1 MKNVQIFKLHIWIHW
16 HNFFTYSS
24 KIISMVTNLVET
36 VQKNLGYQPLK
47 KVDPNTQ
54 EISDSNK
61 MSPEQ
66 KLQQAAVPA
75 VLAAMIKYSDGQ
87 DGINILT
94 NNENKDWLG
103 TIYGGKE
110 KDAIKKVSEYAGVGQ
125 DEAEGHMENISDEA
139 VKIVRDLIKTPDAEK
154 LRSLM
159 NSQRHSIL
167 SHLPASM
174 KMGDVL
180 NEETFDDRT
189 NKMEGPISS
198 FLHKIEDIL

>member
-1 MKNVQIFKLHIWIHW
+1 
-16 HNFFTYSS
+16 
-24 KIISMVTNLVET
+24 MVTNIIEA

-54 EISDSNK
+54 EIPDSNK
-61 MSPEQ
+61 MSSEQ

-75 VLAAMIKYSDGQ
+75 VLAAMIKYSDGK

-94 NNENKDWLG
+94 NNENTDWLG
-103 TIYGGKE
+103 TIYGGNE
-110 KDAIKKVSEYAGVGQ
+110 KDAIKKVSEYAGVREN
-125 DEAEGHMENISDEA
+125 EAEGHMENISDEA
-139 VKIVRDLIKTPDAEK
+139 VKIVRDLVKPPDAEK

-167 SHLPASM
+167 SHLPAAM